1 MKQNSSTSDKIK
13 IIFVIIFL
21 GVLLLVFGI
30 LMGLLLRQNGF
41 RLSMLVP
48 QPQATSNFLP
58 TSTIPTVVIPTP
70 DCGAATLVIG
80 TETFQIQTIT
90 PAADGSLTVPPDTS
104 GIAYW
109 VEGTDPNYVFVLSP
123 MPENLAA
130 MSTLTVGSTAK
141 VTWPDCSFTTYSLSS
156 PQQGSLNDL
165 VLPDQSLEGITV
177 FFQTDASG
185 AGFMFKGELTEEQ
198 ISTINTPDSNEVQAE
213 IGLLETST
221 SSDGTSIK
229 IGLSI
234 QNYGAS
240 PIVLSASDVSLT
252 QQDGTPLDL
261 GSSTPRLPEEIKPGE
276 TKTIEFIFSRPSS
289 LTATLKILTVEY
301 EVEGY

>member
-1 MKQNSSTSDKIK
+1 MKQNSSSSDKIK
-13 IIFVIIFL
+13 ITLVIIFL

-30 LMGLLLRQNGF
+30 LVGLLLRQQGF

-48 QPQATSNFLP
+48 QSQATSNFLL
-58 TSTIPTVVIPTP
+58 TSTVPTP
-70 DCGAATLVIG
+70 DCGSATLVLG
-80 TETFQIQTIT
+80 TGTFQIQNIT

-109 VEGTDPNYVFVLSP
+109 VQGTNTNYVFVVSP

-141 VTWPDCSFTTYSLSS
+141 VTWPDCRFTTYSLSA
-156 PQQGSLNDL
+156 PQQGSLNDSAL
-165 VLPDQSLEGITV
+165 SDQSLEGITI
-177 FFQTDASG
+177 FFETDAFG
-185 AGFMFKGELTEEQ
+185 AGFVFNGELTEEQ
-198 ISTINTPDSNEVQAE
+198 ISTINTPNANEVQAE

-221 SSDGTSIK
+221 SADGTSIQ

-252 QQDGTPLDL
+252 QQDGMPLDL
-261 GSSTPRLPEEIKPGE
+261 ESSTPRLPEEIKPGE

-289 LTATLKILTVEY
+289 LPATLKILTVEY
-301 EVEGY
+301 DIEGY